1 MRFPISL
8 KAMGCVAL
16 AGIMLGAADAQPVK
30 PDPSHI
36 VMVPNKDIKW
46 QIDPNFG
53 EEIAYIMGDASKP
66 GPYIMLIKWKPH
78 TMSTPHIHNTDRFV
92 YVAQGTWWVSD
103 SPHYDPSKTYPVP
116 QGSTGID
123 KANQVH
129 WDGAKDEPVVLVLYG
144 MGPATTTK
152 VPEKK

>member
-1 MRFPISL
+1 MVMRFSKFLAP
-8 KAMGCVAL
+8 VFL
-16 AGIMLGAADAQPVK
+16 AGLVGSVVQAQPVK
-30 PDPSHI
+30 PDPAH
-36 VMVPNKDIKW
+36 VAVTMGKDIKW
-46 QIDPNFG
+46 TIDSNFG

-66 GPYIMLIKWKPH
+66 GPYIMLLKWKPH
-78 TMSTPHIHNTDRFV
+78 QMSTPHVHNTDRFV
-92 YVAQGTWWVSD
+92 YVVSGTWWVSD

-116 QGSTGID
+116 AGSFGTD

-129 WDGAKDEPVVLVLYG
+129 WDGAKDEPVVLELYG